1 MNRKSLERNIKI
13 YPFYR
18 AFSYDFLFLWTI
30 SILYL
35 TWKGLSYSQ
44 TIYLDSVFMI
54 VAFILQ
60 IPLTKLIHKV
70 GFANSI
76 RFACV
81 LRIGFALLFL
91 FGNNFWLFALANVF
105 YGAAAAIQNVADAEI
120 LTYSL
125 KNLGKE
131 KDFSK
136 IEGRGIYFHYV
147 FEAIAAISSGYMFS
161 YIHPTAPVWG
171 TFVTCCILLL
181 LACMLKNPSTNE
193 VVASEENPDVLV
205 EVIPEE
211 PKKKTRKRKGVS
223 YRTLLKDKFIVSL
236 MVFCFCFWGI
246 MSVYSTLSKVY
257 FQDIGTPAY
266 MFGYIYFVFKM
277 VTALSSKY
285 QFKFEVKR
293 GVKSLIIFAI
303 LTILSFGINGIAT
316 LKSPAAI
323 ITIVIVSLMF
333 IIQNAIRAPYRIF
346 VKNYINVSMK
356 KDALAKSLTLCSMA
370 EYLGFSFITL
380 TVAFVMDMTN
390 NSFSLT
396 NIIISGIIAIPLLVS
411 IIIFVKEL
419 VKKYAKKHTIIRSD
433 MENDL

>member
-54 VAFILQ
+54 VAFALQ
-60 IPLTKLIHKV
+60 IPLTKLIHKI

-76 RFACV
+76 RVAC
-81 LRIGFALLFL
+81 LFRIVFSLIFL
-91 FGNNFWLFALANVF
+91 FCNNFWMFALANVF
-105 YGAAAAIQNVADAEI
+105 YGAAAAIQNVGDAEI

-125 KNLGKE
+125 KNLGRE

-136 IEGRGIYFHYV
+136 VEGRGVFFHYA
-147 FEAIAAISSGYMFS
+147 FEAVAAISSGYLFQI
-161 YIHPTAPVWG
+161 YPTLPVWG
-171 TFVTCCILLL
+171 TFISCIILLL
-181 LACMLKNPSTNE
+181 LAMMLKNPST
-193 VVASEENPDVLV
+193 SELEPSKENPDILI
-205 EVIPEE
+205 EVVQEDQ
-211 PKKKTRKRKGVS
+211 PKKRTRKKKGLG
-223 YRTLLKDKFIVSL
+223 YRELLKDKFIVSM

-246 MSVYSTLSKVY
+246 MSVYSTLAKVY
-257 FQDIGTPAY
+257 FQDIGTPAWV
-266 MFGYIYFVFKM
+266 FGYIYFVFKM

-285 QFKFEVKR
+285 QFKYEMKK
-293 GVKSLIIFAI
+293 GVKSLVIFAGLAI
-303 LTILSFGINGIAT
+303 LTFGFNGVLTLFHPVAITTIIL
-316 LKSPAAI
+316 
-323 ITIVIVSLMF
+323 VSVMF

-346 VKNYINVSMK
+346 VKNYINVSSK
-356 KDALAKSLTLCSMA
+356 KENLAKSLTLYSMS

-380 TVAFVMDMTN
+380 IVAVVMDLTN

-396 NIIISGIIAIPLLVS
+396 NIIISCIIAIPMIIS
-411 IIIFVKEL
+411 IIIFVREL
-419 VKKYAKKHTIIRSD
+419 IKKYAKKHTIIRSD